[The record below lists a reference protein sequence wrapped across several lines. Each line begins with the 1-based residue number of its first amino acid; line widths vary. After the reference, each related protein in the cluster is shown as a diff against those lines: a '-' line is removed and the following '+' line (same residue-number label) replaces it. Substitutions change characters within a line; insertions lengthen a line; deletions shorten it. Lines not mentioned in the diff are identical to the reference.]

1 MNILWIQYI
10 WKEVD
15 EMFFTKKKKTTESP
29 SPIDTIVV
37 IGNGFDRWQGLNTSY
52 ADFQTYYHEH
62 LDEILKKLHIKK
74 RKYVSPDGTT
84 EEWSDVELIYGDPFE
99 PGELDN
105 EFWNNFENS
114 LADIDAERLNLF
126 FGKERSDL
134 KDMRR
139 SIRNAKRILTEAFCG
154 WIATISITEEDAGYK
169 FGDNCVF
176 INFNYTDTLR
186 KRFGVDEMR
195 EFHIHGEATDKKSI
209 VFGHNRHPQEP
220 ETLLA
225 QMGGRFGGLHLVDEI
240 LYETDKHCQDNILIL
255 CMFLAM
261 NGVMCE
267 EIKDIYVLGQSMSP
281 VDIEYFDFLMRCS
294 KVPSLDNAEE
304 ESGELEAEDEL
315 DELDELNQR
324 MQFIIDEIGYHNT
337 ANENAAN
344 AMERWQQREQA
355 ARNEQYSKEFLK
367 MLGKPA
373 KTELDSVKVAPRTED
388 AKWHISYFGDT
399 DKEWKEI
406 VMKELGCSNYQLYP
420 SIDECISRWKK

>member
-1 MNILWIQYI
+1 
-10 WKEVD
+10 
-15 EMFFTKKKKTTESP
+15 
-29 SPIDTIVV
+29 
-37 IGNGFDRWQGLNTSY
+37 
-52 ADFQTYYHEH
+52 
-62 LDEILKKLHIKK
+62 
-74 RKYVSPDGTT
+74 
-84 EEWSDVELIYGDPFE
+84 
-99 PGELDN
+99 
-105 EFWNNFENS
+105 
-114 LADIDAERLNLF
+114 
-126 FGKERSDL
+126 
-134 KDMRR
+134 
-139 SIRNAKRILTEAFCG
+139 
-154 WIATISITEEDAGYK
+154 
-169 FGDNCVF
+169 
-176 INFNYTDTLR
+176 
-186 KRFGVDEMR
+186 
-195 EFHIHGEATDKKSI
+195 
-209 VFGHNRHPQEP
+209 
-220 ETLLA
+220 
-225 QMGGRFGGLHLVDEI
+225 MGGRFGGLYLVDEI
-240 LYETDKHCQDNILIL
+240 LCETDKHCQDNVQIL

-294 KVPSLDNAEE
+294 KVPSLDNTEE
-304 ESGELEAEDEL
+304 KSGELEAEDEL

-367 MLGKPA
+367 MFGKPA

-420 SIDECISRWKK
+420 SIDECISKWKK

>member
-1 MNILWIQYI
+1 M
-10 WKEVD
+10 
-15 EMFFTKKKKTTESP
+15 
-29 SPIDTIVV
+29 
-37 IGNGFDRWQGLNTSY
+37 
-52 ADFQTYYHEH
+52 
-62 LDEILKKLHIKK
+62 DEILKKLHIKK
-74 RKYVSPDGTT
+74 RKYVSPDGTV
-84 EEWSDVELIYGDPFE
+84 EEWSDVELVYGDPFD

-114 LADIDAERLNLF
+114 LADIDAERINLF
-126 FGKERSDL
+126 FGKERRDL

-139 SIRNAKRILTEAFCG
+139 SLRNTKRILTEAFCG
-154 WIATISITEEDAGYK
+154 WIASISITKEDTGYR

-220 ETLLA
+220 EALLA
-225 QMGGRFGGLHLVDEI
+225 TMGGRFGGLYLVDEI
-240 LYETDKHCQDNILIL
+240 LYETDKHCQDIIQIL

-261 NGVMCE
+261 NGVMSE

-294 KVPSLDNAEE
+294 KVPFLDNVEE

-315 DELDELNQR
+315 DELNELNQR

-367 MLGKPA
+367 MIGNPT

-420 SIDECISRWKK
+420 SIDECISKWKK

>member
-1 MNILWIQYI
+1 MI
-10 WKEVD
+10 
-15 EMFFTKKKKTTESP
+15 FRKKKKPTAP
-29 SPIDTIVV
+29 SSKIDTIVV

-74 RKYVSPDGTT
+74 RRYVSSDGTA

-105 EFWNNFENS
+105 EFWNDFENS

-154 WIATISITEEDAGYK
+154 WIASISITKEDAGYQ

-209 VFGHNRHPQEP
+209 VFGHDIRRNR
-220 ETLLA
+220 
-225 QMGGRFGGLHLVDEI
+225 
-240 LYETDKHCQDNILIL
+240 K
-255 CMFLAM
+255 
-261 NGVMCE
+261 
-267 EIKDIYVLGQSMSP
+267 
-281 VDIEYFDFLMRCS
+281 RC
-294 KVPSLDNAEE
+294 L
-304 ESGELEAEDEL
+304 
-315 DELDELNQR
+315 
-324 MQFIIDEIGYHNT
+324 
-337 ANENAAN
+337 
-344 AMERWQQREQA
+344 QQW
-355 ARNEQYSKEFLK
+355 
-367 MLGKPA
+367 
-373 KTELDSVKVAPRTED
+373 ED
-388 AKWHISYFGDT
+388 AFGDCI
-399 DKEWKEI
+399 WW
-406 VMKELGCSNYQLYP
+406 MKSYMKQI
-420 SIDECISRWKK
+420 STARTISRSCACSWQ

>member
-1 MNILWIQYI
+1 MAQVNICISTS
-10 WKEVD
+10 KEVN
-15 EMFFTKKKKTTESP
+15 EMISIKKKKPTAP
-29 SPIDTIVV
+29 SSKIDTIVV

-52 ADFQTYYHEH
+52 ANFQTYYHEH

-74 RKYVSPDGTT
+74 RKYVSPDGTV
-84 EEWSDVELIYGDPFE
+84 EEWSDVELIYGDPFD

-105 EFWNNFENS
+105 EFWNNFENA

-126 FGKERSDL
+126 FGKERKDL
-134 KDMRR
+134 KVMRR
-139 SIRNAKRILTEAFCG
+139 SLRNAKRILSEAFCG
-154 WIATISITEEDAGYK
+154 WIATISITKEDAGYQ

-186 KRFGVDEMR
+186 KRFGVEEMR
-195 EFHIHGEATDKKSI
+195 TFHMHGEATDKKSI
-209 VFGHNRHPQEP
+209 VFGHNRHPQES

-225 QMGGRFGGLHLVDEI
+225 TMGGRFGGLYFVDEI
-240 LYETDKHCQDNILIL
+240 LYETDKHCQDNIQIL

-281 VDIEYFDFLMRCS
+281 VDIEYFDFLMRSS

-304 ESGELEAEDEL
+304 EASEIEAE

-337 ANENAAN
+337 ANESAAN
-344 AMERWQQREQA
+344 AMERRQQREQD

-367 MLGKPA
+367 MLGKPT

-420 SIDECISRWKK
+420 SIDECIFRWKK

>member
-1 MNILWIQYI
+1 MRKYYYVK
-10 WKEVD
+10 KEVNK
-15 EMFFTKKKKTTESP
+15 MIFRKKKKTTESP
-29 SPIDTIVV
+29 SPIDTIIV

-74 RKYVSPDGTT
+74 HRYVSPDGMA
-84 EEWSDVELIYGDPFE
+84 EEWSDVELVYGDPFE

-105 EFWNNFENS
+105 EFWNDFENS
-114 LADIDAERLNLF
+114 LADIDAERINLF
-126 FGKERSDL
+126 FGKERRDL
-134 KDMRR
+134 KEMRR
-139 SIRNAKRILTEAFCG
+139 SLRNAKRILTEAFCG
-154 WIATISITEEDAGYK
+154 WIATISITEEGAGYR

-195 EFHIHGEATDKKSI
+195 EFHIHGEATDKKTI

-220 ETLLA
+220 EALLA
-225 QMGGRFGGLHLVDEI
+225 TMGGRFGGLHLVDEI

-355 ARNEQYSKEFLK
+355 ARNEQYSKGFLK
-367 MLGKPA
+367 MIGKPA

-420 SIDECISRWKK
+420 SIDECISKWKK

>member
-1 MNILWIQYI
+1 
-10 WKEVD
+10 
-15 EMFFTKKKKTTESP
+15 
-29 SPIDTIVV
+29 
-37 IGNGFDRWQGLNTSY
+37 
-52 ADFQTYYHEH
+52 
-62 LDEILKKLHIKK
+62 
-74 RKYVSPDGTT
+74 
-84 EEWSDVELIYGDPFE
+84 
-99 PGELDN
+99 
-105 EFWNNFENS
+105 
-114 LADIDAERLNLF
+114 
-126 FGKERSDL
+126 
-134 KDMRR
+134 
-139 SIRNAKRILTEAFCG
+139 
-154 WIATISITEEDAGYK
+154 
-169 FGDNCVF
+169 
-176 INFNYTDTLR
+176 
-186 KRFGVDEMR
+186 MR

-225 QMGGRFGGLHLVDEI
+225 TIGGRFGGLYFVDKI
-240 LYETDKHCQDNILIL
+240 LYETDKHCQDNIQIL

-281 VDIEYFDFLMRCS
+281 VDIEYFDFLMRSS

-315 DELDELNQR
+315 DELNQR

-337 ANENAAN
+337 ANESAAN
-344 AMERWQQREQA
+344 AMERRQQREQD